1 MLARLVVCLRCQQP
15 QTLAGPVG
23 NTMNCR
29 SGHANPMTEAFLQ
42 TAGVFSQLELAMICA
57 RVRSGMANASDNA
70 RMRQIL
76 QRTKTRKA
84 LVCKEKPAISM
95 ECGFLVCVSCEHY
108 GSIES
113 QGHRTIPSHSCRS
126 FNRYSSQ
133 VYLLNRPWNVR
144 SESDSEL

>member
-1 MLARLVVCLRCQQP
+1 MNAEIHVFGTEESVKETHQGVSFAFNSRPQAAR
-15 QTLAGPVG
+15 PVK
-23 NTMNCR
+23 
-29 SGHANPMTEAFLQ
+29 Q
-42 TAGVFSQLELAMICA
+42 TAFGPIK
-57 RVRSGMANASDNA
+57 
-70 RMRQIL
+70 
-76 QRTKTRKA
+76 KTR
-84 LVCKEKPAISM
+84 LLRVFFI
-95 ECGFLVCVSCEHY
+95 VSREHY